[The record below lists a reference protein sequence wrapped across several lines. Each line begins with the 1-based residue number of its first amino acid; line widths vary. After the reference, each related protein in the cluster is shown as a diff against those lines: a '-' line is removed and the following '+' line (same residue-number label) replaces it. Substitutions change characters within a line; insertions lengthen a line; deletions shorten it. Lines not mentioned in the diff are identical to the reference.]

1 MSNAGSG
8 TPKRGLG
15 RGLAAL
21 LGEDAATL
29 APVLS
34 DRATSGPERGG
45 FQVPVEYLHPGRSQP
60 RRRFEETQLES
71 LAESVRVQGLLQP
84 ILVRPHPRKPGEYEI
99 VAGERRWRAA
109 QKAQLH
115 EVPVLVRELTDGQ
128 ALELALVENVQRQ
141 DLDPVEEAEGYR
153 RLMEEFGHSQEALA
167 KVIGKSRPHIANTLR
182 LLNLPEAVKDL
193 LRDGK
198 LTAGHARALLGAE
211 DPGVLAGEV
220 VAKGLSVRETERLVA
235 SGREEKQRGQ
245 SRSRVNGRHASAK
258 DADTLAL
265 ETDLSGLLG
274 LKVLIEPKGPGG
286 TLALHYR
293 DLDQLDDLL
302 RRLNQPGAV

>member
-8 TPKRGLG
+8 SSKRGLG

-21 LGEDAATL
+21 LGEDAAAL

-34 DRATSGPERGG
+34 GETATSGERG
-45 FQVPVEYLHPGRSQP
+45 FQVPVEYLHPGKAQP
-60 RRRFEETQLES
+60 RRRFDETQLES

-109 QKAQLH
+109 QKARLH
-115 EVPVLVRELTDGQ
+115 EVPVLVRELDDGQ

-153 RLMEEFGHSQEALA
+153 RLMEEFGHSQEELA
-167 KVIGKSRPHIANTLR
+167 RTIGKSRPHIANTLR
-182 LLNLPEAVKDL
+182 LLNLPEEVKEL
-193 LRDGK
+193 LRQGE
-198 LTAGHARALLGAE
+198 LSAGHARALLGVEEPAALAE
-211 DPGVLAGEV
+211 QVIAR
-220 VAKGLSVRETERLVA
+220 GLSVRETERLVA
-235 SGREEKQRGQ
+235 AQKAGGASAGGRPRVSGSAPR
-245 SRSRVNGRHASAK
+245 AK

-265 ETDLSGLLG
+265 EADLADLLG
-274 LKVLIEPKGPGG
+274 MKVLIEPKGQGG

-293 DLDQLDDLL
+293 DLEQLDELL
-302 RRLNQPGAV
+302 RRLNQH

>member
-8 TPKRGLG
+8 SSKRGLG
-15 RGLAAL
+15 RGLSVL
-21 LGEDAATL
+21 LGEDAAAL

-34 DRATSGPERGG
+34 GETATSGERG
-45 FQVPVEYLHPGRSQP
+45 FQVPVEYLHPGKAQP
-60 RRRFEETQLES
+60 RRRFDETQLES

-109 QKAQLH
+109 QKARLH
-115 EVPVLVRELTDGQ
+115 EVPVLVRELNDGQ

-153 RLMEEFGHSQEALA
+153 RLMEEFGHSQEELA
-167 KVIGKSRPHIANTLR
+167 RTIGKSRPHIANTLR
-182 LLNLPEAVKDL
+182 LLNLPEEVKEL
-193 LRDGK
+193 LRQGE
-198 LTAGHARALLGAE
+198 LSAGHARALLGVEEPAALAE
-211 DPGVLAGEV
+211 QVIAR
-220 VAKGLSVRETERLVA
+220 GLSVRETERLVA
-235 SGREEKQRGQ
+235 AQKAGGAAAGGRP
-245 SRSRVNGRHASAK
+245 RVNGSATRAK

-265 ETDLSGLLG
+265 EADLADLLG
-274 LKVLIEPKGPGG
+274 MKVLIEPKGQGG

-293 DLDQLDDLL
+293 DLEQLDELL
-302 RRLNQPGAV
+302 RRLNQH

>member
-8 TPKRGLG
+8 SSKRGLG

-21 LGEDAATL
+21 LGEDAAAL

-34 DRATSGPERGG
+34 GETATSGERG
-45 FQVPVEYLHPGRSQP
+45 FQVPVEYLHPGKAQP
-60 RRRFEETQLES
+60 RRRFDETQLES

-109 QKAQLH
+109 QKARLH
-115 EVPVLVRELTDGQ
+115 EVPVLVRELNDGQ

-153 RLMEEFGHSQEALA
+153 RLMEEFGHSQEELA
-167 KVIGKSRPHIANTLR
+167 RTIGKSRPHIANTLR
-182 LLNLPEAVKDL
+182 LLNLPEEVKEL
-193 LRDGK
+193 LRQGE
-198 LTAGHARALLGAE
+198 LSAGHARALLGVEEPAALAE
-211 DPGVLAGEV
+211 QVIAR
-220 VAKGLSVRETERLVA
+220 GLSVRETERLVA
-235 SGREEKQRGQ
+235 AQKAGGASAGGRPRVSGSAPR
-245 SRSRVNGRHASAK
+245 AK

-265 ETDLSGLLG
+265 EADLADLLG
-274 LKVLIEPKGPGG
+274 MKVLIEPKGQGG

-293 DLDQLDDLL
+293 DLEQLDELL
-302 RRLNQPGAV
+302 RRLNQH

>member
-8 TPKRGLG
+8 SSKRGLG

-21 LGEDAATL
+21 LGEDAAAL

-34 DRATSGPERGG
+34 GETATSGERG
-45 FQVPVEYLHPGRSQP
+45 FQVPVEYLHPGKAQP
-60 RRRFEETQLES
+60 RRRFDETQLES

-109 QKAQLH
+109 QKARLH
-115 EVPVLVRELTDGQ
+115 EVPVLVRELNDGQ

-153 RLMEEFGHSQEALA
+153 RLMEEFGHSQEELA
-167 KVIGKSRPHIANTLR
+167 RTIGKSRPHIANTLR
-182 LLNLPEAVKDL
+182 LLNLPEEVKEL
-193 LRDGK
+193 LRQGE
-198 LTAGHARALLGAE
+198 LSAGHARALLGVEEPAALAE
-211 DPGVLAGEV
+211 QVIAR
-220 VAKGLSVRETERLVA
+220 GLSVRETERLVA
-235 SGREEKQRGQ
+235 AQKAGGASAGGRP
-245 SRSRVNGRHASAK
+245 RVNGNATRAK

-265 ETDLSGLLG
+265 EADLADLLG
-274 LKVLIEPKGPGG
+274 MKVLIEPKGQGG

-293 DLDQLDDLL
+293 DLEQLDELL
-302 RRLNQPGAV
+302 RRLNQH